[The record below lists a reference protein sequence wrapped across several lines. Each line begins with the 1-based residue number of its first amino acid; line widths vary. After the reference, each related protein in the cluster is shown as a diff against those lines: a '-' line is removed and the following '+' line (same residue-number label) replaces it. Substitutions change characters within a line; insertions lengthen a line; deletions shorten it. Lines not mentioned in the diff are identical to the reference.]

1 VGFGFHFQRQREG
14 AQIEGRLGATEDAEN
29 FLTAGYGMGRLVQKY
44 FCGFI
49 IDGENSCTA
58 LTSRIDMVIGSSVPE
73 VALFA

>member
-1 VGFGFHFQRQREG
+1 V
-14 AQIEGRLGATEDAEN
+14 
-29 FLTAGYGMGRLVQKY
+29 GRLVQKY